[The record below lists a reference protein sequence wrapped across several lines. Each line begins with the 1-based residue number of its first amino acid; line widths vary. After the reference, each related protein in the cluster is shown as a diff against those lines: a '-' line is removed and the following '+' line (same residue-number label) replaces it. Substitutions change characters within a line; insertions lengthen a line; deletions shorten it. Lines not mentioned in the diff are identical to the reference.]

1 MVLALRAIE
10 VHIPGASLAM
20 GKRLFYALSI
30 LLGVA
35 GFCAMPF
42 LVGMHDVLWTIGRVG
57 WFGVLLFVANASCT
71 LLIPA
76 IGWWLLMRAEGIPA
90 TLSTAIKANLMGFP
104 LDFVVPSAYLG
115 GEPLKMV
122 YIARVCHVT
131 TQRVLATIL
140 VAKFQEFG
148 GLVLGL
154 IVATGLVV
162 WRTDAFTTPRAAL
175 LIAVMV
181 ILIGLLALTLY
192 AFAGRFTPIVTLLTC
207 LARWRIF
214 PQKMARLRAFAAEVE
229 HLISLALTERVP
241 VFLLAQSITGLSA
254 VSIFIRPWIFFWFLS
269 ETRLSVDQLCA
280 LFVLTNLVNLLTV
293 VPGGLGWFEATMA
306 GYASATGLGDDKG
319 VAFALVSRIAD
330 LTLLTIGCWLIVH
343 AGLSHMA
350 RGQAGNRQAS
360 AERIQTP
367 GKVSEK
373 A

>member
-1 MVLALRAIE
+1 
-10 VHIPGASLAM
+10 M
-20 GKRLFYALSI
+20 GKRLFYTLSI
-30 LLGVA
+30 LLGIA
-35 GFCAMPF
+35 GFCAIPF
-42 LVGMHDVLWTIGRVG
+42 LVGMRDVLWTIGHVG
-57 WFGVLLFVANASCT
+57 WFGVLLCVANASGT

-76 IGWWLLMRAEGIPA
+76 IGWWLLMRAEGIPVA
-90 TLSTAIKANLMGFP
+90 LSTAIKANLMGFP

-115 GEPLKMV
+115 GEPLKTV
-122 YIARVCHVT
+122 YIAHVCHVT
-131 TQRVLATIL
+131 TQRVLATIM
-140 VAKFQEFG
+140 VAKYQEFG
-148 GLVLGL
+148 GLVLGM
-154 IVATGLVV
+154 IVATALVV
-162 WRTDAFTTPRAAL
+162 WRTDAFTTLHVAL

-181 ILIGLLALTLY
+181 ILVGLLGLTLY

-214 PQKMARLRAFAAEVE
+214 PQKMSQVRTFAAEVE
-229 HLISLALTERVP
+229 QLIAMALTERVS
-241 VFLLAQSITGLSA
+241 VFLLAQLITWLSA
-254 VSIFIRPWIFFWFLS
+254 VSIFIRPWLFFWFLPGA
-269 ETRLSVDQLCA
+269 RLSVEQLCA

-350 RGQAGNRQAS
+350 RGQAGDPPPS
-360 AERIQTP
+360 AERIQMP
-367 GKVSEK
+367 GKGSENN